1 MTLLIIFGH
10 FLKIRVLEIR
20 LRHIFLILAN
30 YFVNFPNFHQEK
42 DKCDFIFHI
51 NRYKIYVPQN
61 KLTYQQNKLTYQHQ
75 TVFFINDF
83 CKI

>member
-42 DKCDFIFHI
+42 DKCDFIFRI
-51 NRYKIYVPQN
+51 NRYKIYVCATKQVDVSTKQVDVSTPN
-61 KLTYQQNKLTYQHQ
+61 GIFY
-75 TVFFINDF
+75 
-83 CKI
+83 